1 MIINKA
7 ELTEEEKEQL
17 RFAPLAEYEIMHAKA
32 KERYILSFSKDVN
45 MTYTREGVPDNLAP
59 ILKLSDHDK
68 KIVKQAILS
77 DVHEILNAVTKQ
89 DYFDYLDD
97 LAYIFLFGHTIPD
110 GMSKNEFLEN
120 SGIIPDYMNCV
131 RFFNGILNAQIST
144 YDYYRLDNLEII
156 KLAEKKAAE
165 WYEPPTP
172 PDSKKK
178 GTVKR
183 NSFIEHLINTA
194 NPTFLTTRQTRAM
207 NDYPTRA
214 KEGDNMNFDIFG
226 NANIADGDYLCN
238 IVEYD
243 KLANLRPSVKQAL
256 FLLVSIFTFSGAK
269 SLEDNLSLDDYM
281 TIRELKDKKTARK
294 RFEEDMNLILNSTIS
309 YDKERKVT
317 DKDGN
322 VKVYKSRI
330 GGFNLLQDW
339 NWTDSKKNMITFK
352 FTEIFFKILKHS
364 TIMNLPILYYKINSN
379 NNPASCDFLLK
390 ISILKNYNIGK
401 DNENIISVDTLLK
414 STRAIPTKERVD
426 EMDRN
431 TAARIIEPFER
442 DMNALQEAFD
452 WHYCHPHSGGKELT
466 DEELEKLDFDTFSRL
481 MIKIDWKDYPDQTER
496 LERQAERIAENKEKK
511 KQREKAKS
519 KKKVG
524 K

>member
-45 MTYTREGVPDNLAP
+45 MTYTREGVPDGLAP

-172 PDSKKK
+172 PDSK
-178 GTVKR
+178 
-183 NSFIEHLINTA
+183 
-194 NPTFLTTRQTRAM
+194 
-207 NDYPTRA
+207 
-214 KEGDNMNFDIFG
+214 
-226 NANIADGDYLCN
+226 
-238 IVEYD
+238 
-243 KLANLRPSVKQAL
+243 
-256 FLLVSIFTFSGAK
+256 
-269 SLEDNLSLDDYM
+269 
-281 TIRELKDKKTARK
+281 
-294 RFEEDMNLILNSTIS
+294 
-309 YDKERKVT
+309 
-317 DKDGN
+317 
-322 VKVYKSRI
+322 
-330 GGFNLLQDW
+330 
-339 NWTDSKKNMITFK
+339 DSKKKETDSGELEELPIIQRVKKPESVCYALFK
-352 FTEIFFKILKHS
+352 PTYTLFNNFPIGQTKKLNAASEADRRKGKTANILLLLNFDELEGVKISRTLTIYDKSVWNACANLARCGYEIVTAQDVYRFMGYSSKLNPRDKKKILES
-364 TIMNLPILYYKINSN
+364 IETIVRARVFINNKEEHALYTKYDEISLNTPLLAAEICKAKIGNTVV
-379 NNPASCDFLLK
+379 
-390 ISILKNYNIGK
+390 
-401 DNENIISVDTLLK
+401 EE
-414 STRAIPTKERVD
+414 AI
-426 EMDRN
+426 
-431 TAARIIEPFER
+431 RIIEP
-442 DMNALQEAFD
+442 
-452 WHYCHPHSGGKELT
+452 P
-466 DEELEKLDFDTFSRL
+466 KLF
-481 MIKIDWKDYPDQTER
+481 
-496 LERQAERIAENKEKK
+496 AIAEKRGQITTIPFAVLESPINKNDDIALITDYLLIRISRMKNSKQIHRTILLDTLYDKCNITDSASDRVKK
-511 KQREKAKS
+511 TRLPDKINRLLSHYKS
-519 KKKVG
+519 VGWIGGYQLTKKEIVIIPETPEE
-524 K
+524 

>member
-1 MIINKA
+1 MIIDKL
-7 ELTEEEKEQL
+7 ELTEEEK
-17 RFAPLAEYEIMHAKA
+17 KA
-32 KERYILSFSKDVN
+32 KNSLEIELLEIKKHEKYILSFGEKFGYSVDFWNRYPPYEKMKDVPEKDK
-45 MTYTREGVPDNLAP
+45 EG
-59 ILKLSDHDK
+59 IR
-68 KIVKQAILS
+68 QAILS
-77 DVHEILNAVTKQ
+77 DVNEILWAATKE
-89 DYFDYLDD
+89 DVDE
-97 LAYIFLFGHTIPD
+97 I
-110 GMSKNEFLEN
+110 MSKILAKEN
-120 SGIIPDYMNCV
+120 KSYISNYEDSYNCLIAA
-131 RFFNGILNAQIST
+131 ILLQFSA
-144 YDYYRLDNLEII
+144 YDYYRLPNLELIE
-156 KLAEKKAAE
+156 LAKKRAAE
-165 WYEPPTP
+165 WYKPTTP

-339 NWTDSKKNMITFK
+339 NWTDSKKNTITFK

-466 DEELEKLDFDTFSRL
+466 DEELENLDFDTFSRL

>member
-1 MIINKA
+1 MIIEK
-7 ELTEEEKEQL
+7 LIFTEEEQKKIQ
-17 RFAPLAEYEIMHAKA
+17 KA
-32 KERYILSFSKDVN
+32 KTYSEIKSLQGRAKGRYILSFGEKMGYPAGFWRKYSPDEKMKDVPEKDK
-45 MTYTREGVPDNLAP
+45 EG
-59 ILKLSDHDK
+59 IR
-68 KIVKQAILS
+68 QAILS
-77 DVHEILNAVTKQ
+77 DVKEILQAITKSDFEENIEYADYERDFCNA
-89 DYFDYLDD
+89 LR
-97 LAYIFLFGHTIPD
+97 FLI
-110 GMSKNEFLEN
+110 LETV
-120 SGIIPDYMNCV
+120 GI
-131 RFFNGILNAQIST
+131 QIST
-144 YDYYRLDNLEII
+144 YDYYRLGNVEII

-165 WYEPPTP
+165 WYEMPQPYISEWYETP

-511 KQREKAKS
+511 KQRGKAKS

-524 K
+524 E

>member
-45 MTYTREGVPDNLAP
+45 MTYTREGVPDGLAP

-172 PDSKKK
+172 PDSK
-178 GTVKR
+178 
-183 NSFIEHLINTA
+183 
-194 NPTFLTTRQTRAM
+194 
-207 NDYPTRA
+207 
-214 KEGDNMNFDIFG
+214 
-226 NANIADGDYLCN
+226 
-238 IVEYD
+238 
-243 KLANLRPSVKQAL
+243 
-256 FLLVSIFTFSGAK
+256 
-269 SLEDNLSLDDYM
+269 
-281 TIRELKDKKTARK
+281 
-294 RFEEDMNLILNSTIS
+294 
-309 YDKERKVT
+309 
-317 DKDGN
+317 
-322 VKVYKSRI
+322 
-330 GGFNLLQDW
+330 
-339 NWTDSKKNMITFK
+339 DSKKKETDSGELEELPIIQRVKKPESVCYALFK
-352 FTEIFFKILKHS
+352 PTYTLFNNFPIGQTKKLNAASEADRRKGKTANILLLLNFDELEGVKISRTLTIYDKSVWNACANLARCGYEIVTAQDVYRFMGYSSKLNPRDKKKILES
-364 TIMNLPILYYKINSN
+364 IETIVRARVFINNKEEHALYTKYDEISLNTPLLAAEICKAKIGNTVV
-379 NNPASCDFLLK
+379 
-390 ISILKNYNIGK
+390 
-401 DNENIISVDTLLK
+401 EE
-414 STRAIPTKERVD
+414 AI
-426 EMDRN
+426 
-431 TAARIIEPFER
+431 RIIEP
-442 DMNALQEAFD
+442 
-452 WHYCHPHSGGKELT
+452 P
-466 DEELEKLDFDTFSRL
+466 KLF
-481 MIKIDWKDYPDQTER
+481 
-496 LERQAERIAENKEKK
+496 AIAEKRGQITTIPFAVLESPINKNDDIALITDYLLIRISRMKNSKQIHRTILLDTLYDKCNITDSASDRVKK
-511 KQREKAKS
+511 TRLPDKINRLLSHYKS
-519 KKKVG
+519 VG
-524 K
+524 WIGGYKLTTKEIVIIPETPEE